1 MDPLALRSLIESTT
15 SCTVDSYMKTYAGIA
30 TFFRTKYDSG
40 LSATDIALIGL
51 PVDAGLTQR
60 TGVRHGPRELRN
72 QSCNVFEIPCLSA
85 DAFTP
90 RAGIA
95 RP

>member
-1 MDPLALRSLIESTT
+1 MDPLALRSLIESTA
-15 SCTVDSYMKTYAGIA
+15 SCTVETYMKTYAGIA
-30 TFFRTKYDSG
+30 TFFRTKYG

-72 QSCNVFEIPCLSA
+72 QSCNVFEIPCLSVE
-85 DAFTP
+85 AFTP
-90 RAGIA
+90 RAEIA

>member
-15 SCTVDSYMKTYAGIA
+15 SCTVDSYMKTYKGIA
-30 TFFRTKYDSG
+30 TLFRTRYDPG
-40 LSATDIALIGL
+40 LSAT
-51 PVDAGLTQR
+51 VDAGLTQR
-60 TGVRHGPRELRN
+60 TGARPGPREM
-72 QSCNVFEIPCLSA
+72 CNVFEIPCLSA

-90 RAGIA
+90 RAEIA

>member
-15 SCTVDSYMKTYAGIA
+15 SCTVGSYRKTYAGIA
-30 TFFRTKYDSG
+30 TFFRTKYASG

-60 TGVRHGPRELRN
+60 TGARHGPREVRN